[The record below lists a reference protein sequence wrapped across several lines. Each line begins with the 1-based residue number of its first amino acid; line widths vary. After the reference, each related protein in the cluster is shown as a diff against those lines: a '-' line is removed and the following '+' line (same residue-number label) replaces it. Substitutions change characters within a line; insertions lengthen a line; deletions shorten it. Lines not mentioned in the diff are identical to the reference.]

1 MTTVAKTA
9 GGTIAAP
16 EPTLT
21 VASEHANT
29 LRWWADRNYNHG
41 PLLPLETLKAAQAEL
56 EAAMAAR
63 PPAAYG
69 DLAAS
74 RLIGSFPQRGPA
86 VPDFYV
92 ANLAAVMREY
102 PGDVVRDASLKLIR
116 GNKFL
121 PAIAEFV
128 EAADA
133 IMGDRRLMLIG
144 ARRQEKAHAE
154 REAQRLA
161 DEKQAVNRLAWIAR
175 AETSVA
181 DKFRDLVPTDRIHAY
196 GEAGLRSLG
205 TINAALT
212 WGAVLRGEV
221 WAVQAWRRAIVLNQV
236 AASHLTVAEF
246 EQIIDALAD
255 WREADALALARWPLA
270 RPTSVGMV
278 PDELLSKAR
287 QAVSREACTPRLR
300 PVELSA
306 DGAAFMEVVFEEMRS
321 RGIAEEVI
329 AERRA
334 QLPPEYWNQFAGVRD
349 DREWIDAVIDA
360 VLADLAGPAKAPL

>member
-9 GGTIAAP
+9 GGAIAAP

-29 LRWWADRNYNHG
+29 LRWWADRHYNHG

-175 AETSVA
+175 GEASVA
-181 DKFRDLVPTDRIHAY
+181 ERFRDLVPTDRIHAL
-196 GEAGLRSLG
+196 GEAGLLSLG

-212 WGAVLRGEV
+212 WGAVLRGEP
-221 WAVQAWRRAIVLNQV
+221 WAIEAWRRAIVLYRVACHV
-236 AASHLTVAEF
+236 AARQLTMAEF
-246 EQIIDALAD
+246 DQIIDALVD
-255 WREADALALARWPLA
+255 WREADALALARWPMA
-270 RPTSVGMV
+270 RPGSCAMMPNEV
-278 PDELLSKAR
+278 LSKAR
-287 QAVSREACTPRLR
+287 HAVSREACTPRLR

-306 DGAAFMEVVFEEMRS
+306 GGAAFMEAVFEDLRS

-334 QLPPEYWNQFAGVRD
+334 ELPPAYWNQFADASGD
-349 DREWIDAVIDA
+349 QSWIDAVS
-360 VLADLAGPAKAPL
+360 ADLTKADKAP